1 MNRLSRFLRGREVQ
15 VGAAA
20 LLFAALAKWPYGFYD
35 FLRLAVCAAAAF
47 LAWRTSRSG
56 RPMWTLAMAGI
67 ALLFNPITPVRFHRA
82 EWAWIDGAVAIIFLA
97 SPSSRTASRTALNLG

>member
-1 MNRLSRFLRGREVQ
+1 MSGLRRFLTGREVQ
-15 VGAAA
+15 FCAAA

-56 RPMWTLAMAGI
+56 RPLWALAMVGI
-67 ALLFNPITPVRFHRA
+67 TLLFNPIIPVRFHRA
-82 EWAWIDGAVAIIFLA
+82 EWARIDAAAAIVFLA
-97 SPSSRTASRTALNLG
+97 FPPVKKRNKG